1 VFLCSNLGN
10 GPDGTQS
17 CPPSDGE
24 ISGTIGPDDV
34 VGPDAQGIAPGEFNA
49 LLEAMLAR
57 TAYAN
62 VHTVGHDG
70 GEIRGQI
77 APRPPE
83 VAAD

>member
-34 VGPDAQGIAPGEFNA
+34 VGPDAQGIAPGEFDA
-49 LLEAMLAR
+49 LLEAMLAK

-62 VHTVGHDG
+62 VHTVDHDG

-83 VAAD
+83 VVAD